1 MSNNISTP
9 IVKKSNKNVL
19 IIIGFLVTAF
29 LLTVIAYAMSLSSA
43 VPSDF
48 ELTRVSSGGI
58 SGSSDTIEID
68 GDELTHEYSNYPI
81 MYNEYD
87 DYNYNTISSP
97 SMRKPSTTETYTL
110 TDDESKELI
119 KMIKDADFYNLDDD
133 YNENECCDMM
143 GYTITITMN
152 GETKKV
158 SFSDSY
164 DGDET
169 PDELTELDDYIT
181 ELSEKAE

>member
-68 GDELTHEYSNYPI
+68 GDELTHEYSDYPI
-81 MYNEYD
+81 MYDEYD
-87 DYNYNTISSP
+87 YDVEPSSIYKRR
-97 SMRKPSTTETYTL
+97 SNTTETYTL

-119 KMIKDADFYNLDDD
+119 KMIKDADFFDLDDG
-133 YNENECCDMM
+133 YNENECCDMI
-143 GYTITITMN
+143 GITITITMN
-152 GETKKV
+152 GKTKEV
-158 SFSDSY
+158 SYTSGGEDV
-164 DGDET
+164 
-169 PDELTELDDYIT
+169 PDELTDLDDYIT
-181 ELSEKAE
+181 ELSENAE